1 MNRCNSRLM
10 AALLLAAA
18 GCLVSIWPL
27 VATAQTE
34 DAKPGIRV
42 FPKAAA
48 YGEMVA
54 QNHPLLT
61 IDGKPEQLSP
71 GARIFNQQNL
81 LVLSGQLVGQPLPV
95 NYLRD
100 GGGQIYQVWIL
111 NSEEVKEIRAAS
123 HGSIFDFFFR
133 RRP

>member
-10 AALLLAAA
+10 AALLLATA
-18 GCLVSIWPL
+18 GCFVSTWPL
-27 VATAQTE
+27 IATAQTE
-34 DAKPGIRV
+34 DAKPGIRA
-42 FPKAAA
+42 FPKAAI
-48 YGEMVA
+48 YGDMVA

-61 IDGKPEQLSP
+61 IDGKSEQLSP

-81 LVLSGQLVGQPLPV
+81 LVLSGQLVGQSLPV

-100 GGGQIYQVWIL
+100 GGGQIHQVWIL
-111 NSEEVKEIRAAS
+111 NSDEVKEIRAAS
-123 HGSIFDFFFR
+123 RGSIFDFFFR